1 MRLGEKKII
10 HIRKSRQSKRKISFC
25 IIMLVSVSL
34 VLYSGI
40 YFLET
45 VRPVIIRN
53 AKAKAHRIAQS
64 AINDAIIKLL
74 GEGDIS
80 YSDVIELKRTE
91 NGKVVAAES
100 NLEGVNILKSK
111 IITEIQNHISQLDTA
126 EVSLPLGA
134 FFGTDILAGVGP
146 RISLEFMPDGT
157 AEVDFT
163 SKFEDSGIN
172 QTKLSIDLSVKT
184 TVGLL
189 VPGENTDVEVKT
201 IIPVVRTIIVGDI
214 PNSYT
219 NVERNGEEFEDDV
232 LELAE

>member
-91 NGKVVAAES
+91 DGKVVAAES